1 MLTWIISFLSNR
13 QIQVILENKYSSKL
27 NINCGVPQGSIL
39 SPILFIILLSTLP
52 QGILP
57 IVSNELA
64 DDIAFSVTAKT
75 MERAEML
82 MQDAI
87 ERLEGWCNSVKLNI
101 NIQKTKVMC
110 FTSKRLN
117 TPSLKLNGE
126 DIEVVKK
133 FKYLG
138 MMLDAP
144 YLTWE
149 PHITMIIEKCTKN
162 NNILRAIAGTKFGA
176 DRDSILKI
184 NEALNR
190 SRIAYGC
197 PAFLSASKT
206 QLNRLEVLQ
215 NTALR
220 IAIGAWRSTRICNLQ
235 VEANVVPITFYI
247 QQQSISLYYK
257 MKAKGPTHPV
267 HTHIFNPNHRRNLV
281 WTKLFKKPFAIQ
293 VESIL
298 NSWNLSNNPMLET
311 LLYPIIPPW
320 FNLGQL
326 IEHDLVTP
334 TNKSMGKE
342 QNKQSVLETLRT
354 KYHDYT
360 HIYTDGSKSNDDK
373 TGAAFLFH
381 KTLPTQI
388 GDSMRP
394 QL

>member
-1 MLTWIISFLSNR
+1 
-13 QIQVILENKYSSKL
+13 
-27 NINCGVPQGSIL
+27 
-39 SPILFIILLSTLP
+39 
-52 QGILP
+52 
-57 IVSNELA
+57 
-64 DDIAFSVTAKT
+64 

-101 NIQKTKVMC
+101 NIQKTKSDV
-110 FTSKRLN
+110 FYIKRLN

-184 NEALNR
+184 NEALNK

-235 VEANVVPITFYI
+235 VEANVVPITLYI

-311 LLYPIIPPW
+311 YYIP
-320 FNLGQL
+320 
-326 IEHDLVTP
+326 
-334 TNKSMGKE
+334 S
-342 QNKQSVLETLRT
+342 
-354 KYHDYT
+354 YH
-360 HIYTDGSKSNDDK
+360 HGS
-373 TGAAFLFH
+373 T
-381 KTLPTQI
+381 
-388 GDSMRP
+388 
-394 QL
+394 